1 MKLWRAVCIWISC
14 VVMQNVYTGAST
26 TRKYYIAAVEEEWDY
41 APSGYN
47 KVKGVKL
54 ADDR

>member
-14 VVMQNVYTGAST
+14 VVLQNVYTGAST
-26 TRKYYIAAVEEEWDY
+26 TRKYYIAAVEKEWDY

-54 ADDR
+54 AVDG